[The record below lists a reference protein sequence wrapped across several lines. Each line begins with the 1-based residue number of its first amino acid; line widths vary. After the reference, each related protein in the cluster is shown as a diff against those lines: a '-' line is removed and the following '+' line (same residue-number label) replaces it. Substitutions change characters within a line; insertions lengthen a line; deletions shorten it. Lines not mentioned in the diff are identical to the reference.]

1 MFSKD
6 RDVAFEV
13 LLTLI
18 CRMQEQAIDDARTG
32 YRMDRGERASG
43 AMEAADWL
51 KMLGLPESIV
61 HPEPAK
67 PRPVPDRLVELTRIG
82 ENGPVFQRGDVML
95 VMERQSQIVYTLLV
109 NGQVQKREA
118 VAPQSW
124 RKTQTRLMLE
134 AIQLAG

>member
-18 CRMQEQAIDDARTG
+18 CQVQEQAIDDARGG
-32 YRMDRGERASG
+32 YRLNRSERSSG
-43 AMEAADWL
+43 AMEADDWL
-51 KMLGLPESIV
+51 KMLGVPDSV
-61 HPEPAK
+61 VYPEPAK

-82 ENGPVFQRGDVML
+82 ENGPVFQRGDVVL

-109 NGQVQKREA
+109 NGQVQKRET